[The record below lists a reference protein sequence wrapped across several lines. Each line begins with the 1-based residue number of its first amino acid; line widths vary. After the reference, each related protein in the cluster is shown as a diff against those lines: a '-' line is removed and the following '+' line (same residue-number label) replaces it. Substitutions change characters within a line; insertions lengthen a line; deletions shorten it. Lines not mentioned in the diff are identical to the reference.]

1 MTITVLID
9 NTAGGKLIAEHGL
22 SYLIEH
28 DGHKIL
34 FDTGHSG
41 AFLKNAQNMGID
53 IQNNIQMMVLSHG
66 HWDHGDGLRFV
77 NKGKTLLTH
86 PDSFIK
92 RYRKKDHSYIGLIL
106 SKDEIKKR
114 FNLITTPEP
123 YYITN
128 NIIFLGGI
136 PRKNNFEAQST
147 TFVDEQGNQDYVPDD
162 SAMAFIQDNELLVIS
177 GCAHSGICNI
187 IEYAKKVSGLNKV
200 KLVIGGF
207 HLKHNNLQTEKTIK
221 YIKDQE
227 IEYIYPS
234 HCTEL
239 PALAAFYNHFHSPQ
253 VKTGM
258 VFKI

>member
-1 MTITVLID
+1 MKITVLID
-9 NTAGGKLIAEHGL
+9 NVAGGKLIAEHGL

-53 IQNNIQMMVLSHG
+53 IHNNIQTVVLSHG
-66 HWDHGDGLRFV
+66 HWDHGDGLRFI
-77 NKGKTLLTH
+77 KEKTLLTH

-92 RYRKKDHSYIGLIL
+92 RYREKDQSYIGLTL
-106 SKDEIKKR
+106 SKNEIKKR
-114 FNLITTPEP
+114 FNLITTREP

-128 NIIFLGGI
+128 KIIFLGGI
-136 PRKNNFEAQST
+136 PRENNFEAQST
-147 TFVDEQGNQDYVPDD
+147 TFVDEQGNQDYVLDD
-162 SAMAFIQDNELLVIS
+162 STMAFIQDNELLVIS

-187 IEYAKKVSGLNKV
+187 IEYAKKVSGLKKV
-200 KLVIGGF
+200 KLIIGGF
-207 HLKHNNLQTEKTIK
+207 HLKYNDIQTKKTIE
-221 YIKDQE
+221 YIKNQK
-227 IEYIYPS
+227 IEHIYPS

-239 PALAAFYNHFHSPQ
+239 PALAAFYSHFHFLQ

-258 VFKI
+258 IFKF

>member
-1 MTITVLID
+1 MKITVLID
-9 NTAGGKLIAEHGL
+9 NVAGGKLIAEHGL

-53 IQNNIQMMVLSHG
+53 IQNNIETVVLSHG
-66 HWDHGDGLRFV
+66 HWDHGDGLRYIQE
-77 NKGKTLLTH
+77 KTLLTH
-86 PDSFIK
+86 PDSLIN
-92 RYRKKDHSYIGLIL
+92 RYREKDHSYIGLTL
-106 SKDEIKKR
+106 SKDEIEKK

-128 NIIFLGGI
+128 KIIFLGGI
-136 PRKNNFEAQST
+136 PRENNFEAQST
-147 TFVDEQGNQDYVPDD
+147 TFVDGQGNQDYVPDD
-162 SAMAFIQDNELLVIS
+162 SAMALIQNNELLVIS

-207 HLKHNNLQTEKTIK
+207 HLKYYDIQTEKTIE
-221 YIKDQE
+221 YIKNQK
-227 IEYIYPS
+227 IEHIYPS

-239 PALAAFYNHFHSPQ
+239 PALTAFYHHFHFLQ

-258 VFKI
+258 IFKF